1 MTLLFHA
8 IHCFCT
14 YKIIYLIT
22 YLFFDLSIDKDLLGG
37 GGART
42 LGVLG
47 FNVSGWGLW
56 VFCGVGSSLADM
68 GVSKNRGP

>member
-22 YLFFDLSIDKDLLGG
+22 YLFVDLSIDKDLLGG
-37 GGART
+37 GGGKDFGCV
-42 LGVLG
+42 GV
-47 FNVSGWGLW
+47 
-56 VFCGVGSSLADM
+56 
-68 GVSKNRGP
+68 